1 MRWAGPAEEVESTY
15 KETALEGA
23 GEEQA
28 PESAG
33 EAQALEGAGVE
44 QALEG
49 ARGARNWTEAAGR
62 KVS

>member
-1 MRWAGPAEEVESTY
+1 MRWAGPAEEVASIC
-15 KETALEGA
+15 KETAPEGA

-33 EAQALEGAGVE
+33 EE

-49 ARGARNWTEAAGR
+49 ARVARNWTGAARR

>member
-1 MRWAGPAEEVESTY
+1 MRWAGPAEEVESTC
-15 KETALEGA
+15 KETAPEGA

-33 EAQALEGAGVE
+33 EE

-49 ARGARNWTEAAGR
+49 ARVARNWTEAAQR